1 MRQEYDAPKKLGDL
15 AGGSGSEQ
23 PGFGFAMSRLRQVAW
38 FCWILGAAAFF
49 ASGASFAQ
57 DSPAKDEKPRLA
69 AQEAQDRLD
78 RAQASTALDDAA
90 KKPLVEGYTAAL
102 EQLKR
107 EQEFQ
112 SQAAR
117 YAAQIDASAGR
128 IKEIDGLLGAARE
141 TPKAEGADKMTVV
154 EVMQMASEKQSALT
168 AAQNAQK
175 ACAEEP
181 ARRAKRRQ
189 EIPQQIFD
197 LIKPRQ
203 EAQPQLDLP
212 KGESESE
219 EAFDARRAQAQARIQ
234 SIDAERDAY
243 EKELA
248 WYDASV
254 SLLFLEQDLADRQLS
269 DSQAQYDVWNRQLSA
284 KREQEAQRASDE
296 ALKAYELATQQDVPW
311 VRALATDLANDTKD
325 LTQRLSGPD
334 GLLAKIEAAKADVK
348 ASEELQQKLNEDFKD
363 VRRKTEDTGAS
374 SGVGLLLRTLRRD
387 LPDSGEIEA
396 RAAKHNDT
404 IAEAESGKTL
414 RVKQRRELGDIDAS
428 AGRIADRLS
437 AEQPKAS
444 GRTTDSARSAVRG
457 LFRDLYTKKRETIVK
472 LIENY
477 DEYIK
482 TLIALQEAERNLAG
496 KADEFAAY
504 IDERVLWVQ
513 SASPLSFGGL
523 ADIPRSAV
531 WLVDPAHWRSCGRG
545 WADDLASKLPLYLL
559 AFSLAILYLV
569 AFLRLSRRLSAY
581 GELASRR
588 LCQTFTP
595 TAKATAITLLLGAGP
610 ALAAGFLGWRLD
622 VLGFGAQDDEFG
634 RALGDALWRSVVPL
648 LILGW
653 VWYVLCPRGLAESHF
668 DWPGGLL
675 RSIRRR
681 IGLAAA
687 LQTLLLFPVTLL
699 EWASDE
705 QMLAA
710 LGRPLFI
717 AAMGVM
723 AWLSHSLL
731 KKSRGPVPRLLAALS
746 EQRRTRV
753 ARIWH
758 LGAIG
763 VPLALMGLACA
774 GYLYTAI
781 RLSWRFQGTLL
792 LLLGLFLVRGLAM
805 RSLSMVRRRMARE
818 QARRRREQRSAEEDG
833 EEFEEAGTL
842 DLEAVDTQ
850 TQGAV
855 RSLFGFLVLLGL
867 WVVWADVLPALGV
880 LDRVELWSV
889 TGEVSTRAPET
900 PESAPQAVPA
910 EPASAAAA
918 VVVAKSAPEPAK
930 ETAPKNRTEVT
941 RVERI
946 PITLARLLLTVLVAA
961 LTFIVVRN
969 LPGLL
974 EVTVLRRLSLAAG
987 ERYAITAIVS
997 YAISATGLV
1006 VAFSM
1011 LGVGWSKVQW
1021 LVAAMGVGLGFGLQE
1036 IFANF
1041 VSGIIMLFERPVR
1054 VGDTVTINGMNG
1066 TVTRIRIRATRILD
1080 WDGKEIIVPNKEFIM
1095 GPLINWTLSNPSVR
1109 LVIPIGIAYGSDTEK
1124 ALGILRG
1131 VAESQP
1137 ELLRDP
1143 APVVFFTGFG
1153 DSALHFE
1160 VRAHCADLEALALVR
1175 HRMLLALDRELR
1187 AAGIDIPFPQR
1198 EIHIR
1203 SLPDR
1208 DAGPLL
1214 DRPRPDF
1221 GEV

>member
-1 MRQEYDAPKKLGDL
+1 MSASRTDGP
-15 AGGSGSEQ
+15 EQ
-23 PGFGFAMSRLRQVAW
+23 PGLVSTMLNPCRIAW
-38 FCWILGAAAFF
+38 FCRMLGAAALLGG
-49 ASGASFAQ
+49 GAVFAQ
-57 DSPAKDEKPRLA
+57 ETPEKPQLTAEEAQSRIEALA
-69 AQEAQDRLD
+69 ALDEA
-78 RAQASTALDDAA
+78 T
-90 KKPLVEGYTAAL
+90 KKPLVEGYAAAL
-102 EQLKR
+102 EQLQH
-107 EQEFQ
+107 EQEFRG
-112 SQAAR
+112 QAAR
-117 YAAQIDASAGR
+117 YAAQIEASADR
-128 IKEIDGLLGAARE
+128 IKTIDGLLGAARE
-141 TPKAEGADKMTVV
+141 TPKTEGVDKMTVV
-154 EVMQMASEKQSALT
+154 EVMQMTSEKQSALT

-197 LIKPRQ
+197 LIAPRQ
-203 EAQPQLDLP
+203 EAQGQLDRP

-219 EAFDARRAQAQARIQ
+219 EAFEVRRTQAQARLQ
-234 SIDAERDAY
+234 AIDAERAAY

-248 WYDASV
+248 WYDAGV

-269 DSQAQYDVWNRQLSA
+269 DSQAQYEAWNRQLSL
-284 KREQEAQRASDE
+284 KREQDAQRASDE
-296 ALKAYELATQQDVPW
+296 ALKAYELATKQEVPW
-311 VRALATDLANDTKD
+311 VRTLATDLANDTKD
-325 LTQRLSGPD
+325 LTQRLSGVD
-334 GLLAKIEAAKADVK
+334 GLLAKIEAAKIAAKTAED
-348 ASEELQQKLNEDFKD
+348 LQQKLDDDFKD
-363 VRRKTEDTGAS
+363 VRNKTEGTGAS

-387 LPDSGEIEA
+387 LPDAGEIAA
-396 RAAKHNDT
+396 RAAKYNDT
-404 IAEAESGKTL
+404 IAEAESDKTL
-414 RVKQRRELGDIDAS
+414 RVKQRRELGDIETA

-457 LFRDLYTKKRETIVK
+457 LFLDLYTKKRETIVK

-477 DEYIK
+477 DTYIN
-482 TLIALQEAERNLAG
+482 TLVDLQEADRNLAS
-496 KADEFAAY
+496 KAEEFAAY

-513 SASPLSFGGL
+513 SAAPLSIGGFL
-523 ADIPRSAV
+523 DIPRSAA
-531 WLVDPAHWRSCGRG
+531 WLLDPTHWRSCGRG
-545 WADDLASKLPLYLL
+545 WKDDLATNPPLYLL
-559 AFSLAILYLV
+559 TFSLAILYIA
-569 AFLRLSRRLSAY
+569 AFLRLPRRLSAY

-595 TAKATAITLLLGAGP
+595 TAEATAITLLLGAGP

-622 VLGFGAQDDEFG
+622 TLGFGAQDDEFG

-653 VWYVLCPRGLAESHF
+653 VWYILCPRGLAESHF

-681 IGLAAA
+681 IWIAAA
-687 LQTLLLFPVTLL
+687 LETLLLFPVTLL

-731 KKSRGPVPRLLAALS
+731 KEKRGPVPRLLAALS

-753 ARIWH
+753 ARTWH
-758 LGAIG
+758 VAAIG

-792 LLLGLFLVRGLAM
+792 LLLGLFLARGLAM
-805 RSLSMVRRRMARE
+805 RALSMVRRRMARE
-818 QARRRREQRSAEEDG
+818 QAMRRREQRSAEEDG
-833 EEFEEAGTL
+833 EDLEDPGSL
-842 DLEAVDTQ
+842 DLDIVDIQ

-855 RSLFGFLVLLGL
+855 RTLFGFAVLLGL
-867 WVVWADVLPALGV
+867 WVVWADVVPALGV

-889 TGEVSTRAPET
+889 TGEVIVTT
-900 PESAPQAVPA
+900 PESPETAPQAAASEPANSTPAEKSAA
-910 EPASAAAA
+910 EPAQEAAA
-918 VVVAKSAPEPAK
+918 
-930 ETAPKNRTEVT
+930 KNRTQVT

-946 PITLARLLLTVLVAA
+946 PITLARLLLTLLVAA
-961 LTFIVVRN
+961 LTLMVVRN

-997 YAISATGLV
+997 YTISALGLV

-1036 IFANF
+1036 LFANF

-1054 VGDTVTINGMNG
+1054 VGDTVTINGTNG

-1080 WDGKEIIVPNKEFIM
+1080 WDRKEIIVPNKEFIM
-1095 GPLINWTLSNPSVR
+1095 GQLINWTLSDPSVR

-1124 ALGILRG
+1124 ALGILRS

-1137 ELLRDP
+1137 EILRDP
-1143 APVVFFTGFG
+1143 APEVFFTGFG

-1160 VRAHCADLEALALVR
+1160 IRAHCAELAALALVR
-1175 HRMLLALDRELR
+1175 HRILMALDRQLR
-1187 AAGIDIPFPQR
+1187 AAGIDVPFPQR
-1198 EIHIR
+1198 EIRIR

-1208 DAGPLL
+1208 DGGPLL
-1214 DRPRPDF
+1214 DQPRPDL
-1221 GEV
+1221 GGG